1 MAEII
6 SYPEKSILSG
16 NDYLLISDSQ
26 NSYITKKA
34 KISDVNALVFSNAI
48 EGSGTTNY
56 IPKFTSTKVIGNSN
70 IYDNGTNIGIGT
82 TTPTQKLEVNGTV
95 LLSTLPNNNGRLSL
109 GTVSTGLFSSSTT
122 GHLDIQTSNSTRI
135 RVNSNGNVGI
145 GTTSP
150 SSLLN
155 VVGGITKLNSS
166 SSSSNVLSLES
177 NFSNSAITFFAD
189 SFATSGMI
197 NVSNSSSS
205 GNNEVGMNF
214 AVDGFSSANVKLS
227 ILNTGQL
234 KAHSYGSG
242 TFTGTATQRLAVDTN
257 GNVIEIPIGSGPVDG
272 SGTANYTARW
282 IDTDT
287 LGIGVLYDNGTNV
300 GIGVTST
307 SEKLDVQGN
316 IKLRG
321 TNNLIIGSTSN
332 GGNFSLSSG
341 IRGFNFAN
349 NNGDLVRID
358 GSGNVG
364 IGTTSPGAPLH
375 VAGTTSHTS
384 AKVSTTT
391 ANANFIV
398 TTNNSN
404 FALIGQGSSN
414 RFDIWDSN
422 AAATRLSVDS
432 AGNVGIGTTS
442 PSGPLHVKSSTNSNI
457 VYIDTSANALGDNA
471 YIKFNGSRAQVGWID
486 AAITLTDGG
495 GNKDIKLKV
504 NTGSIFLMTSNTA
517 RMFVNSSGDVGI
529 GTTSP
534 TTKLQVNGTITADT
548 HFTSSDTNAT
558 ISTSGSGG
566 VVRLRPNGISSTAG
580 QLTLI
585 SSGNVGI
592 GTDSPSELLH
602 VQGSN
607 ATIQTVESGGAT
619 VKMRSGSVGRFGTYS
634 NNNLVFVS
642 NSNDRMIINTSGDV
656 GIGTTSPNRNLH
668 IAGSGTTVAAKV
680 QATDGSQTSLD
691 LQNTEGW
698 FRLINDGGSLSVY
711 DQTDSVERFRINTS
725 GNVGIGATNPQAK
738 LDIST
743 TGTGDS
749 MIIRNNDASSSAAPV
764 LMLLRDSASAANGD
778 YLGQIKFKGNSDT
791 GAERVYA
798 KITAKISDATN
809 GAEDSL
815 IETAV
820 RDNGSNL
827 IVSRQTHTDLKLI
840 NGTGL
845 ESDGDIY
852 MPVIGKGLIIKS
864 PDGTRYRITVD
875 NSGNLGTELA

>member
-321 TNNLIIGSTSN
+321 TNNLTIGSTSN

-517 RMFVNSSGDVGI
+517 RMFVSS
-529 GTTSP
+529 
-534 TTKLQVNGTITADT
+534 
-548 HFTSSDTNAT
+548 
-558 ISTSGSGG
+558 
-566 VVRLRPNGISSTAG
+566 
-580 QLTLI
+580 
-585 SSGNVGI
+585 
-592 GTDSPSELLH
+592 
-602 VQGSN
+602 
-607 ATIQTVESGGAT
+607 
-619 VKMRSGSVGRFGTYS
+619 
-634 NNNLVFVS
+634 
-642 NSNDRMIINTSGDV
+642 SGDV
-656 GIGTTSPNRNLH
+656 GIGTTSPNRKLH
-668 IAGSGTTVAAKV
+668 IVGSGNTVAAKV
-680 QATDGSQTSLD
+680 EATDGSQTSLD
-691 LQNTEGW
+691 LQNNEGW

-711 DQTDSVERFRINTS
+711 DQADSVERFRINTS

-827 IVSRQTHTDLKLI
+827 IVSRQTHQNLKLI

>member
-1 MAEII
+1 MDLQQGLYLILTAARKIASGEYSVATNYNNTASGRYSFVSGENNTVSGEASAAFGVNNDVTGDWSMAIGRGVYASGNRSLAQGVASSANSDYSVALNFATTTNGLFSLATGRQTTTTGANSI
-6 SYPEKSILSG
+6 SAGEQTQTYGTNSVAMGYFTKSYDYGSLVIGAFNLSG
-16 NDYLLISDSQ
+16 
-26 NSYITKKA
+26 
-34 KISDVNALVFSNAI
+34 
-48 EGSGTTNY
+48 
-56 IPKFTSTKVIGNSN
+56 STVTADRYNFNVANTAFVIGNGASIN
-70 IYDNGTNIGIGT
+70 ARSDAF
-82 TTPTQKLEVNGTV
+82 KVM
-95 LLSTLPNNNGRLSL
+95 
-109 GTVSTGLFSSSTT
+109 F
-122 GHLDIQTSNSTRI
+122 
-135 RVNSNGNVGI
+135 NGN
-145 GTTSP
+145 TT
-150 SSLLN
+150 
-155 VVGGITKLNSS
+155 I
-166 SSSSNVLSLES
+166 
-177 NFSNSAITFFAD
+177 
-189 SFATSGMI
+189 
-197 NVSNSSSS
+197 
-205 GNNEVGMNF
+205 GNNLI
-214 AVDGFSSANVKLS
+214 LS
-227 ILNTGQL
+227 
-234 KAHSYGSG
+234 SYGSG
-242 TFTGTATQRLAVDTN
+242 TKTGTATQKLAVDTN

-272 SGTANYTARW
+272 SGTANYAARW

-321 TNNLIIGSTSN
+321 TNNLTIGSTSN

-364 IGTTSPGAPLH
+364 IGTTNPTAKLEIAGSGNQKLLVNRTDGDNFYIDAQNGQIRLRGSNNIYMG
-375 VAGTTSHTS
+375 VSGDLLTVTNTNVGIGTTSPSELLHVQGNNATIQTVES
-384 AKVSTTT
+384 GGATVKMRSGSVGRFGTYSNNDLVLVS
-391 ANANFIV
+391 
-398 TTNNSN
+398 NSGDRM
-404 FALIGQGSSN
+404 IISS
-414 RFDIWDSN
+414 S
-422 AAATRLSVDS
+422 
-432 AGNVGIGTTS
+432 GNVGIGTTS

-471 YIKFNGSRAQVGWID
+471 YINFNGSRAQVGWID
-486 AAITLTDGG
+486 TAITLTDGG

-534 TTKLQVNGTITADT
+534 NRKLHIV
-548 HFTSSDTNAT
+548 
-558 ISTSGSGG
+558 GSG
-566 VVRLRPNGISSTAG
+566 N
-580 QLTLI
+580 
-585 SSGNVGI
+585 
-592 GTDSPSELLH
+592 
-602 VQGSN
+602 
-607 ATIQTVESGGAT
+607 
-619 VKMRSGSVGRFGTYS
+619 
-634 NNNLVFVS
+634 
-642 NSNDRMIINTSGDV
+642 
-656 GIGTTSPNRNLH
+656 
-668 IAGSGTTVAAKV
+668 TVAAKIE
-680 QATDGSQTSLD
+680 ATDGSQTSLD
-691 LQNTEGW
+691 LQNNEGW

-711 DQTDSVERFRINTS
+711 DQADSVERFRINTS

-764 LMLLRDSASAANGD
+764 LMLLRDSASAADGD

-827 IVSRQTHTDLKLI
+827 IVSRQTHQNLKLI

-852 MPVIGKGLIIKS
+852 IPTVGKGLIIKS